1 MAVLACGGDP
11 EEAPLFGGFDG
22 ELGQSLETCDSL
34 KENAR
39 EWCAFDILSQ
49 NPPNGNMLLDVCTQ
63 LSSAVRD
70 RCIELSV
77 RVEEPANASACDQI
91 TDPQVQQS
99 CRLHGAEHAA
109 ARGALAEG
117 LGLCSQ
123 TGDMERFCHYH
134 LVQGSIDRW
143 HRGDGLVQLQADLE
157 ILISQIPEPDPGL
170 IPFIGRA
177 AVDLGG
183 RPSRDPVC
191 ELFEPYESLQ
201 AECERFYREYY
212 VAGPERRRE
221 LRQGA
226 QPNWPN

>member
-1 MAVLACGGDP
+1 MAVFACGGES
-11 EEAPLFGGFDG
+11 EEAPLFEDIDG
-22 ELGQSLETCDSL
+22 ELASSLETCEPL
-34 KENAR
+34 TANAR

-49 NPPNGNMLLDVCTQ
+49 NPPPGAELLEICSQ
-63 LSSAVRD
+63 LSSVVRD

-91 TDPQVQQS
+91 TDQQVQYS

-109 ARGALAEG
+109 DRGALIEG
-117 LGLCSQ
+117 LGLCHQ

-143 HRGDGLVQLQADLE
+143 HRENGLVQLQTDLE
-157 ILISQIPEPDPGL
+157 SLISQIPAPDPGL

-191 ELFEPYESLQ
+191 EVFDRHATLQ
-201 AECERFYREYY
+201 SECERFYREYY
-212 VAGPERRRE
+212 VASPERRRE

-226 QPNWPN
+226 QPSWPN